1 MITHKKILIKF
12 NELEAKYFNHKKF
25 EISKNQLHNLILNKK
40 FNFIKFTIT
49 GFLAN
54 SILIF
59 LSLISIFFCKL
70 KKIKLANYFIVHP
83 GQKGAFDFR
92 SKYILQ
98 NYNFNKSLNIIRCAS
113 FFDSL
118 KAYILFPNAI
128 FYLSFDYFNNSFF
141 YKKSSLKNN
150 YKILHEKEKKNYKT
164 VKKIFS
170 FLNIRKFLSID
181 DQRIIQVFLKVCKEM
196 NIKTYGYMHYKFS
209 KYVIGIKYLCFDHFF
224 LWSYYFKKKLIEV
237 NKKYKNK
244 KIFISGFNKKKI
256 SKKIEKNIINV
267 LYIIDLNLSFKITS
281 KFLKKLNKQKNI
293 NLYIKLKAQ
302 NFDEKWANFF
312 QKEKINFFTHESLD
326 EVNKLVKFDYF
337 IGTISTALLE
347 ATLYESMPIKIIS
360 KNDFADD
367 LIQDKVVIKAKN
379 FNDLKKI
386 LKKKP
391 KKNEV
396 SKIFKKVW
404 GSKKYKSNYINKILS
419 NYFYE
424 VAK

>member
-25 EISKNQLHNLILNKK
+25 EISKNQLHYLILNKK
-40 FNFIKFTIT
+40 FNFIKFTIIGLLT
-49 GFLAN
+49 N
-54 SILIF
+54 SVLIF

-83 GQKGAFDFR
+83 GQNGTFDFR

-118 KAYILFPNAI
+118 KAYILFPNVI

-141 YKKSSLKNN
+141 YKKSSLKND
-150 YKILHEKEKKNYKT
+150 YKTLHDKEEKNYK
-164 VKKIFS
+164 VIKKIFS

-224 LWSYYFKKKLIEV
+224 LWSNYFQKKLIEV
-237 NKKYKNK
+237 NKKYKDK

-256 SKKIEKNIINV
+256 SRKIEKNIINV

-302 NFDEKWANFF
+302 NLDKKWVNFF
-312 QKEKINFFTHESLD
+312 EKEKINFFTHESLD
-326 EVNKLVKFDYF
+326 EVNELVKFDYF

-367 LIQDKVVIKAKN
+367 LIQDKVVIKAKK

-386 LKKKP
+386 LKKRP
-391 KKNEV
+391 KKKEV

-404 GSKKYKSNYINKILS
+404 GSKKYKLNYINKFLS